1 MRRFRI
7 MGLCLVAAFAM
18 SAIATAS
25 ASAAPEYYQAKNAC
39 TKKFEQ
45 VWGGGTCAKTGKVLA
60 ATKIAYTST
69 GGTSH
74 LEGGLEITCSSD
86 SSKGDTE
93 GPKKTVKLKL
103 IYKGC
108 KETAHPATPCESK
121 TTVLEEIKTEGIKGE
136 LTEASETFGGATT
149 VVNRLEPESVTKP
162 YFAKFVCGTTGHT
175 INVEVKGK
183 IFVGIE
189 PVQTTPVE
197 ANLSV
202 TGKALNEAKAPI
214 AGCGWPTGSQ
224 RFLYE
229 NGAGACQHLKVVE
242 NGAELEP
249 SGNISK
255 DTVTYKTAIEVVQ

>member
-25 ASAAPEYYQAKNAC
+25 ASAAPEYYQAKSSC
-39 TKKFEQ
+39 TKAFGP
-45 VWGGGTCAKTGKVLA
+45 VWSGGTCPKTGKVLA
-60 ATKIAYTST
+60 ATKITYTSK

-86 SSKGDTE
+86 ESKGDIE
-93 GPKKTVKLKL
+93 GSKKTVKLKL
-103 IYKGC
+103 TYLGC

-121 TTVLEEIKTEGIKGE
+121 TTVLEKITTEFIKGE
-136 LTEASETFGGATT
+136 LTDASETFGGATT
-149 VVNRLEPESVTKP
+149 TVNRLEPESVTKP

-183 IFVGIE
+183 IFVGIA
-189 PVQTTPVE
+189 PVLASPEVGKLSLTGEAINQAQGPV
-197 ANLSV
+197 
-202 TGKALNEAKAPI
+202 
-214 AGCGWPTGSQ
+214 AGCGWATGAQ
-224 RFLYE
+224 RYLYE

-242 NGAELEP
+242 NTAELEP

-255 DTVTYKTAIEVVQ
+255 DTVTYKTAIETVE